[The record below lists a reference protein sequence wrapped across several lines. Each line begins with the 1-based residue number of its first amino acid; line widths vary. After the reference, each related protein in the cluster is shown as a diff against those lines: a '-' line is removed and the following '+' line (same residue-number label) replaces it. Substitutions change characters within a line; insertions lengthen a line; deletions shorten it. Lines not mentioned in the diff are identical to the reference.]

1 MPAQLQHSSRRLYC
15 DGWFAPTNEAR
26 HPSEERKHL
35 KTAQRCNSSPGFFAA
50 RSAALASAPK
60 LLSLSLQDVQGM
72 RFRQC
77 KRVWARSPLHPQKA
91 STWSPETVAVRARL
105 AKVGGVSCGGRPEFV
120 L

>member
-35 KTAQRCNSSPGFFAA
+35 ETAQRRNSSPVAA

-60 LLSLSLQDVQGM
+60 LLPPSLQDVQGM

-105 AKVGGVSCGGRPEFV
+105 AKVGGVLCGGRSEFV